1 VNRGSLPQST
11 TDALARILAAD
22 PRVNLALVFGSRARG
37 TAREDSDLDL
47 AVLGGADL
55 DRLRLAAEL
64 SLASGLDTAVI
75 DLRAVPIPL
84 LAAIIRDGVVVFER
98 QSGLFASWRTQRLL
112 DLELDLPWFRR
123 MRDAWLT
130 QVREQRI

>member
-64 SLASGLDTAVI
+64 SLASGLDTAVS